1 MHIIPAIL
9 PETFEALQLEAR
21 QAAKVAECVQVDV
34 CDGVFVP
41 HRSWPFQSQPDPDF
55 DALMQEEQ
63 GLPEWQK
70 LNYEVDLMVSDPA
83 EVARKWIMVGASRV
97 VLHIESSPT
106 SLSILQE
113 LRAAYGGAPDSPTN
127 IVFGVSLQNETPLE
141 TLYPFLPHADFVQ
154 LMGISRIGFQG
165 EPFDGRVLERITQLR
180 ERYPALIISVD
191 GAVDADT
198 APRLIK
204 AGASRLVVGSYLSEG
219 SMPERVAHLESLF
232 T

>member
-1 MHIIPAIL
+1 MHIVPAIL
-9 PETFEALQLEAR
+9 PETFEELQFHAR
-21 QAAKVAECVQVDV
+21 QAAKVAECVQLDI
-34 CDGVFVP
+34 CDGIFVP

-83 EVARKWIMVGASRV
+83 EVAKQWIMVGASRV

-106 SLSILQE
+106 ALSILQE

-127 IVFGVSLQNETPLE
+127 ILFGVALQNETPLE
-141 TLYPFLPHADFVQ
+141 RLYPFLPHADFVQ
-154 LMGISRIGFQG
+154 LMGIPRLGFQG
-165 EPFDGRVLERITQLR
+165 EPFDERVLPRISQLR
-180 ERYPALIISVD
+180 ETHPELIISVD

-198 APRLIK
+198 APRLIE
-204 AGASRLVVGSYLSEG
+204 AGASRLVVGSYLFEG
-219 SMPERVAHLESLF
+219 SVAERVAHLESLF
-232 T
+232 V